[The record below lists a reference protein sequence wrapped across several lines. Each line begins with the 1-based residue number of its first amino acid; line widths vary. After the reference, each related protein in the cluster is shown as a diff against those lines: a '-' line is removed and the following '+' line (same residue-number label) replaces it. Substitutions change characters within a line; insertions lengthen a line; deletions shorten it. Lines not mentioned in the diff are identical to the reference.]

1 MSSEDIARNN
11 NARLCKSD
19 TSNPSRIQIISNNA
33 NQCADVTEHERRQTF
48 AQDTGKH
55 LEEIENMKSV
65 YRNALDSADSIFGSG
80 STTTFATEI
89 DTRNKELKQKVDELT
104 TKINRSKAAIERAD
118 RDFVDSK
125 EQQPETVPTRTA
137 HVIDDYTI
145 LILFISYLFL
155 ALTILYWYVQQ
166 NDFSVKALLTGIA
179 VGIVVSGILAM
190 LLWAYL

>member
-1 MSSEDIARNN
+1 MSSRNN
-11 NARLCKSD
+11 TASTCKS
-19 TSNPSRIQIISNNA
+19 NPERIPSIIRNADECA
-33 NQCADVTEHERRQTF
+33 NQEEHDRRQRF
-48 AQDTGKH
+48 ATDTGKQK
-55 LEEIENMKSV
+55 EEIENLKSV

-125 EQQPETVPTRTA
+125 EQQPETAPTRTA

-166 NDFSVKALLTGIA
+166 NNYSTKALLTGIA